1 MKDNIVIVIWYN
13 IEFALQEN
21 ITCGLTQDQ
30 VSIFLM
36 MLADDCLF
44 KWNGRGSAIA
54 HWPTTLLVLL
64 ITTLSEHRGNK
75 GHDIP
80 QK

>member
-1 MKDNIVIVIWYN
+1 MKDNIVIVIWYY

-36 MLADDCLF
+36 MLADVCVF
-44 KWNGRGSAIA
+44 
-54 HWPTTLLVLL
+54 
-64 ITTLSEHRGNK
+64 LSKTAENLQLHIDQL
-75 GHDIP
+75 HS
-80 QK
+80 